1 MSSIS
6 LIDIINIEYSLGE
19 KILYDDNMFTPLN
32 V

>member
-19 KILYDDNMFTPLN
+19 KILYDDNMFTPLKI
-32 V
+32 